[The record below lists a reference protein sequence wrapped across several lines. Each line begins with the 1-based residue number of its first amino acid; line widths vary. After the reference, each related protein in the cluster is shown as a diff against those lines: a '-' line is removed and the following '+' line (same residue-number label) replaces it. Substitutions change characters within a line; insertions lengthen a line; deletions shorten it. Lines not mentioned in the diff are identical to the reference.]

1 MGGGEGMDGNEM
13 KKGKVGKRER
23 WERGNGWG

>member
-1 MGGGEGMDGNEM
+1 MAKAIRIKRKGGG

-23 WERGNGWG
+23 GATIVSL